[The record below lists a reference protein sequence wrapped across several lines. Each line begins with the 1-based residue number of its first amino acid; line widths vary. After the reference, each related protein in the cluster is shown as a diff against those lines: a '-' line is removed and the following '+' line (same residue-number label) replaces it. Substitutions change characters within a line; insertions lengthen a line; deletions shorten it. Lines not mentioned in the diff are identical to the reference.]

1 MPPASI
7 NQLKLLRRTDL
18 QRLAKENGIAA
29 NGKSVIIISSL
40 AQLYGFDA
48 TPAAPTGKV
57 LTSCTKPKRSSAAT
71 RTAKAIK
78 ATKTPVPVVDA
89 VTNEMS
95 LMPTPAMNEA
105 VIANNV
111 SKGQGVATSS
121 SSSPLSSSNEL
132 VAQEVSAER
141 IVYATSPETQAIID
155 TLLTTVNAL
164 RSELTAAQSTI
175 SDLSATVSTLSAAQ
189 ASRAPSL
196 TKADILALVKQQL
209 AELQPTLHGP
219 STPPT
224 ELGTGT
230 EGVTAPTNSTA
241 KAVGHLDAQA
251 EAAAP
256 GKEGTENAIGHRCA
270 TFSSGLVV
278 ADASLR
284 AHASSAARRIP
295 TILITTSDSTAE
307 PAHASSAA
315 RRMPTASTSDSTS
328 TAEPAYASSATRRKI
343 RRIPTTSTTTS
354 TSTAQPAHASSAARR
369 TPTASTSTSTS
380 TAEPASP
387 SPAKP
392 VTGKHKR
399 SSFAMSLRL
408 VPDDDGHSKKKQ
420 KVSWRDEQL
429 ADDNEQ
435 VDNYLSQTKTGV
447 QLPEIVQPA
456 IPSYSSLAAWE
467 AAMAKLPKGLPIP
480 CLPFPLV
487 ARPAPTAS
495 SSTGGGNFI
504 NFPRPSTF
512 TSAPRQAMTASSNIL
527 APANPSTSGGIFANS
542 LRPSTSTSKTKA
554 AIPPDGTKD
563 ALPHG
568 ARFIDLSRPPHP
580 SNLPR
585 PLLVLS
591 STRQHPFPPSS
602 AAE

>member
-29 NGKSVIIISSL
+29 NGKSVLIISSL

-48 TPAAPTGKV
+48 TPAAPTVKI
-57 LTSCTKPKRSSAAT
+57 LTSSTKPKRSSAAT
-71 RTAKAIK
+71 RTAKDIK

-89 VTNEMS
+89 VTNGMS

-111 SKGQGVATSS
+111 TKGQGVATSS

-132 VAQEVSAER
+132 VAQEISAER
-141 IVYATSPETQAIID
+141 IVYATSPETQATID

-175 SDLSATVSTLSAAQ
+175 SDLSATVSSLSAAQ

-209 AELQPTLHGP
+209 AELQPTLQGP
-219 STPPT
+219 STPLT

-230 EGVTAPTNSTA
+230 EGVTATTNSTA

-256 GKEGTENAIGHRCA
+256 GKENVVGHRCA

-278 ADASLR
+278 ADASLS

-295 TILITTSDSTAE
+295 TILITTPASTAE

-315 RRMPTASTSDSTS
+315 RRTPTALTSDSTS

-343 RRIPTTSTTTS
+343 RRMPTTSTTTS
-354 TSTAQPAHASSAARR
+354 TSTAEPAHVSSAARR

-399 SSFAMSLRL
+399 SSFATSLRL

-495 SSTGGGNFI
+495 SSILAFSNPSTSGGNFI

-512 TSAPRQAMTASSNIL
+512 TSAPRQAMTDSSNIL
-527 APANPSTSGGIFANS
+527 APANPSTSGGIFTNS

-568 ARFIDLSRPPHP
+568 ARFIDLS
-580 SNLPR
+580 
-585 PLLVLS
+585 
-591 STRQHPFPPSS
+591 Q
-602 AAE
+602 